1 MKYGNLKKIPKSK
14 KPSNVN
20 CPRIFPDKF
29 KEVVGV
35 SRYRILTLPEAV
47 NLMWQY
53 VREHNLMNKD
63 TKQVEVNDVINDS
76 FNIQDGEI
84 INFYSHAQ
92 VCFKAFHTY
101 RRLLIL
107 TLEK

>member
-1 MKYGNLKKIPKSK
+1 MSQN
-14 KPSNVN
+14 
-20 CPRIFPDKF
+20 PDKF

-63 TKQVEVNDVINDS
+63 TKQVEVNDVINDL

-84 INFYSHAQ
+84 INFYNMHKFVLKLS
-92 VCFKAFHTY
+92 Y